1 MTMLVKIKSYLSR
14 DDFFKLS
21 TDEQRQ
27 RAKKYDVYRRYLTE
41 KDFKDKQIGLFDKHS
56 SDALDKDKIEKYS
69 SGLSKTAKESM
80 GIIDDAKKLSRVN
93 HKPSAI
99 DIRNLKKQLAELNN
113 KTSEKPS
120 KETIKKP
127 RRKVEKKSKPNK
139 TDVVLR
145 DYEYYYKTTEGNEQ
159 NQIRKEAREYYD
171 KHFKTLTDEQI
182 DRFNKII

>member
-14 DDFFKLS
+14 DEFFKLS

-41 KDFKDKQIGLFDKHS
+41 KDFKDKQIGLFDERS
-56 SDALDKDKIEKYS
+56 SEALDKDKIEKYS

-80 GIIDDAKKLSRVN
+80 GIIDDAKKLSRIN

-99 DIRNLKKQLAELNN
+99 DILNLKKQLAELN
-113 KTSEKPS
+113 KPVEKPS
-120 KETIKKP
+120 KKP
-127 RRKVEKKSKPNK
+127 TRKVEKKRKPNK
-139 TDVVLR
+139 TDAVLR

-159 NQIRKEAREYYD
+159 EQIRQEARKYYD

-182 DRFNKII
+182 ERFHKII

>member
-1 MTMLVKIKSYLSR
+1 MLVKIKSYLSR
-14 DDFFKLS
+14 DEFFKLS

-41 KDFKDKQIGLFDKHS
+41 KDFKDKQIGLFDKRS

-69 SGLSKTAKESM
+69 SGLSKSAKESM
-80 GIIDDAKKLSRVN
+80 GIIDDAKKLSRIN

-99 DIRNLKKQLAELNN
+99 DIRNLNKKLNELKNEP
-113 KTSEKPS
+113 SEKPS
-120 KETIKKP
+120 
-127 RRKVEKKSKPNK
+127 RKVEKKSKPNK
-139 TDVVLR
+139 TDVFLD
-145 DYEYYYKTTEGNEQ
+145 DYEYYYKHTDGNDQ
-159 NQIRKEAREYYD
+159 AQIRQEAREYYD